1 VLFVTAFEKADMM
14 ALSRISDHSPPP
26 MLERAIRGR
35 KAWRTSSLRREDW
48 IVPISDACLAEI
60 DALIGVLR
68 LNPVPTVALDI
79 TDYSLSAC
87 RKMMKRLRTK
97 LDKGVGFAV
106 LDKLP
111 VDSYEKSELT
121 AVYWLL
127 SSMIARPVAQSFGGM
142 LLYDVHDTGKKIAT
156 RVRGD
161 LTNQKLAWHTD
172 YGFNHPPP
180 YLGLLVLRTSK
191 SGGESCVISLASVH
205 NEMRRRCP
213 DLLARLYRPY
223 YWNRQGEHPSGDSIT
238 NVNPIFR
245 YDGGHLNA
253 RVNRRLLQVGHELMN
268 EPMDQE
274 GAEALDA
281 LYDIMDDPKMKFTF
295 QLEAG
300 QLQYLHNWRCAHERT
315 GYKDYDAPDKRRHL
329 VRIFLRNEG
338 ARSYMG

>member
-1 VLFVTAFEKADMM
+1 M
-14 ALSRISDHSPPP
+14 ALSNIADHSPPP
-26 MLERAIRGR
+26 MLERVIRGR

-48 IVPISDACLAEI
+48 IEPISDACLAEI
-60 DALIGVLR
+60 DTLVGVLR
-68 LNPVPTVALDI
+68 RNPVPTVALDI

-87 RKMMKRLRTK
+87 RRMMKRLRAK
-97 LDKGVGFAV
+97 LDNGVGFAV
-106 LDKLP
+106 LDKLS
-111 VDSYEKSELT
+111 VDSYGKSELT

-127 SSMIARPVAQSFGGM
+127 SSMIARPVAQSFGGT

-156 RVRGD
+156 RTRGD

-180 YLGLLVLRTSK
+180 YLGLQVLRTSK

-223 YWNRQGEHPSGDSIT
+223 YWNRQGEHPSGDPIT
-238 NVNPIFR
+238 NINPIFR
-245 YDGGHLNA
+245 YEGEQLNS

-300 QLQYLHNWRCAHERT
+300 QIQYLHNWRCAHERT
-315 GYKDYDAPDKRRHL
+315 SYEDYDAPDKRRHL